1 MFYNFFLQFFTFII
15 STISIKTILKLFHQ
29 LGFRRPSAAK
39 TLAGSWGGD
48 QSGRINSS
56 HSVIQEFARSDW
68 MRLSGGDQSERI
80 NSSHSVIQEFARF
93 KGLFIYYV
101 ITDGVGGS
109 SRFTTILHWVGG
121 GGGGGWFAQL
131 ISYYM
136 FYCGYAFCR
145 ELCVIL

>member
-1 MFYNFFLQFFTFII
+1 MAT
-15 STISIKTILKLFHQ
+15 
-29 LGFRRPSAAK
+29 K

-93 KGLFIYYV
+93 KGLFIYY
-101 ITDGVGGS
+101 IISD
-109 SRFTTILHWVGG
+109 GG
-121 GGGGGWFAQL
+121 GGGGSPF
-131 ISYYM
+131 
-136 FYCGYAFCR
+136 F
-145 ELCVIL
+145 

>member
-1 MFYNFFLQFFTFII
+1 MGLGLSTAPAGDEQVEDDI
-15 STISIKTILKLFHQ
+15 SVCSILYISILYK

-93 KGLFIYYV
+93 KGLFIYY
-101 ITDGVGGS
+101 IISDGS
-109 SRFTTILHWVGG
+109 
-121 GGGGGWFAQL
+121 
-131 ISYYM
+131 
-136 FYCGYAFCR
+136 
-145 ELCVIL
+145 

>member
-1 MFYNFFLQFFTFII
+1 MDKLRCKAKYLKMNTGQLSSNQRKYGARLRDVAKKKNGKMWEFFP
-15 STISIKTILKLFHQ
+15 

-80 NSSHSVIQEFARF
+80 NSSHSVIQEFKRFARS
-93 KGLFIYYV
+93 
-101 ITDGVGGS
+101 D
-109 SRFTTILHWVGG
+109 
-121 GGGGGWFAQL
+121 
-131 ISYYM
+131 
-136 FYCGYAFCR
+136 
-145 ELCVIL
+145 

>member
-1 MFYNFFLQFFTFII
+1 MTTTKRVTFFYTSQKQFNYIINNNLISFRKYSFKKARVLLCLFQRTPLGEYKILQE
-15 STISIKTILKLFHQ
+15 

-93 KGLFIYYV
+93 KGLFIYSV
-101 ITDGVGGS
+101 IQFGGLG
-109 SRFTTILHWVGG
+109 RPPHPPPP
-121 GGGGGWFAQL
+121 
-131 ISYYM
+131 
-136 FYCGYAFCR
+136 
-145 ELCVIL
+145 VIL

>member
-68 MRLSGGDQSERI
+68 MRLSVGDQSERI

-93 KGLFIYYV
+93 KGLFIYY
-101 ITDGVGGS
+101 I
-109 SRFTTILHWVGG
+109 
-121 GGGGGWFAQL
+121 
-131 ISYYM
+131 IS
-136 FYCGYAFCR
+136 
-145 ELCVIL
+145 

>member
-1 MFYNFFLQFFTFII
+1 MCWIQAQCPYTLNLQHFD
-15 STISIKTILKLFHQ
+15 Q

-93 KGLFIYYV
+93 KGLFIYY
-101 ITDGVGGS
+101 IISD
-109 SRFTTILHWVGG
+109 GG
-121 GGGGGWFAQL
+121 GLPDLLQYYIGGDL
-131 ISYYM
+131 ESLLRYYS
-136 FYCGYAFCR
+136 FERKVVGNNPFSA
-145 ELCVIL
+145 LN